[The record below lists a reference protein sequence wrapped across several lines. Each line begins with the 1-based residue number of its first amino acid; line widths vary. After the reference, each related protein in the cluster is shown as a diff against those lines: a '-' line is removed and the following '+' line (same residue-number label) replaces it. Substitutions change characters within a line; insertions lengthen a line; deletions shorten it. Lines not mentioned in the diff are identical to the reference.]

1 MSGTRSVFLGALLAV
16 GVAVL
21 QEGLVRLVE
30 ASGAKDQP
38 AVILV
43 LLLAAFLGL
52 LTAVVVRAMRLPGAV
67 APTVLVIGWIVV
79 PPLLR
84 AIPAP
89 VTQIFASDASLTAPD
104 AVALTVAVLAAAVTL
119 GFQAEPIRAARGR

>member
-1 MSGTRSVFLGALLAV
+1 MTLGALLAV

-21 QEGLVRLVE
+21 QRGLVGLVE

-38 AVILV
+38 AVILI

-67 APTVLVIGWIVV
+67 APTVLVMGWVVV

-84 AIPAP
+84 AIPGSA
-89 VTQIFASDASLTAPD
+89 TQYFAADASQTAAN
-104 AVALTVAVLAAAVTL
+104 AVALAVAVLAAAVTL
-119 GFQAEPIRAARGR
+119 GVQAER

>member
-1 MSGTRSVFLGALLAV
+1 MSGARSTFLGAVLAI

-21 QEGLVRLVE
+21 QRGLVGLVE

-38 AVILV
+38 AVILI

-52 LTAVVVRAMRLPGAV
+52 LTAVMVRAMRLPGAV
-67 APTVLVIGWIVV
+67 APTVLVMGWIIV

-84 AIPAP
+84 AIPSAATQYFAP
-89 VTQIFASDASLTAPD
+89 DASLTAAN
-104 AVALTVAVLAAAVTL
+104 AVALAVAVLAAAVTL
-119 GFQAEPIRAARGR
+119 GVQAER

>member
-1 MSGTRSVFLGALLAV
+1 VSGARSASLGALLAV

-21 QEGLVRLVE
+21 QRGLVGLVE
-30 ASGAKDQP
+30 ASGARDQP
-38 AVILV
+38 AVILI

-79 PPLLR
+79 PPLLK
-84 AIPAP
+84 AVPAAA
-89 VTQIFASDASLTAPD
+89 TQYFASDASLTAPT
-104 AVALTVAVLAAAVTL
+104 AVGLAVAVLAAAVTL
-119 GFQAEPIRAARGR
+119 GVQAER

>member
-1 MSGTRSVFLGALLAV
+1 MSGTRSVFLGAVLAV

-21 QEGLVRLVE
+21 QRGLVGLVE

-38 AVILV
+38 ALILI

-84 AIPAP
+84 AIPAAA
-89 VTQIFASDASLTAPD
+89 TQYFASDASLTAPD
-104 AVALTVAVLAAAVTL
+104 AVALAVAVLAAAVTL
-119 GFQAEPIRAARGR
+119 GVQAER

>member
-1 MSGTRSVFLGALLAV
+1 MSGSRSVFMGALLAV

-21 QEGLVRLVE
+21 QRGLVGLVE

-38 AVILV
+38 AVILI

-52 LTAVVVRAMRLPGAV
+52 LTAVVVRALKLPSAA
-67 APTVLVIGWIVV
+67 APTVLVMGWIIV

-84 AIPAP
+84 AIPAAA
-89 VTQIFASDASLTAPD
+89 TRYFALDASLAAPN
-104 AVALTVAVLAAAVTL
+104 AVALAVAVLAAAITL
-119 GFQAEPIRAARGR
+119 GVQAER

>member
-1 MSGTRSVFLGALLAV
+1 MTLGAVLAV

-21 QEGLVRLVE
+21 QRGLVGLVE

-38 AVILV
+38 AVILI

-52 LTAVVVRAMRLPGAV
+52 LTAVVVRAVRLPGAV
-67 APTVLVIGWIVV
+67 APTVLVMGWVVV

-84 AIPAP
+84 AIPAAA
-89 VTQIFASDASLTAPD
+89 TQYFAADASMTAAN
-104 AVALTVAVLAAAVTL
+104 AVALAVAVLAAAVTL
-119 GFQAEPIRAARGR
+119 GVQAER

>member
-1 MSGTRSVFLGALLAV
+1 MSGARSAFLGAVLSV
-16 GVAVL
+16 GVAAL
-21 QEGLVRLVE
+21 QRGLVGLVE

-52 LTAVVVRAMRLPGAV
+52 LTAVAVRAMRLPGAV
-67 APTVLVIGWIVV
+67 APTVLVIGWIIV

-84 AIPAP
+84 AVPASA
-89 VTQIFASDASLTAPD
+89 TQYFASDASLTAAN
-104 AVALTVAVLAAAVTL
+104 AVALAVAVLAAAVTL
-119 GFQAEPIRAARGR
+119 GVQAER

>member
-1 MSGTRSVFLGALLAV
+1 VSGTRSVVLGALLAV

-38 AVILV
+38 AVILI

-52 LTAVVVRAMRLPGAV
+52 LTAVVVRAMKLPGAV

-79 PPLLR
+79 PPLLK
-84 AIPAP
+84 AIPAAA
-89 VTQIFASDASLTAPD
+89 TDIFASDAALTAPD
-104 AVALTVAVLAAAVTL
+104 AVALAVAVLAAAVTL
-119 GFQAEPIRAARGR
+119 GVQAER

>member
-1 MSGTRSVFLGALLAV
+1 MSGARSAFLGGLLAI
-16 GVAVL
+16 GVAAL
-21 QEGLVRLVE
+21 QRGLVGLVE

-52 LTAVVVRAMRLPGAV
+52 LTAVAVRAMRLPGAV

-84 AIPAP
+84 AIPASA
-89 VTQIFASDASLTAPD
+89 TQYFASDASLTAPN
-104 AVALTVAVLAAAVTL
+104 AVALAVAVLAAAVTL
-119 GFQAEPIRAARGR
+119 GVQAER

>member
-89 VTQIFASDASLTAPD
+89 VTQIFASDASLAAPD

>member
-1 MSGTRSVFLGALLAV
+1 MSGSRSVFLGALLAV

-21 QEGLVRLVE
+21 HEGLVRLVE
-30 ASGAKDQP
+30 ASGARDQP

-52 LTAVVVRAMRLPGAV
+52 LTAVVVRAMRLLGAV

-84 AIPAP
+84 VIPSSA
-89 VTQIFASDASLTAPD
+89 TQYFASDAALTAPD
-104 AVALTVAVLAAAVTL
+104 AVALAVAVLAAAVTL
-119 GFQAEPIRAARGR
+119 GVQAER

>member
-1 MSGTRSVFLGALLAV
+1 MSGARSAFLGAVLAV

-21 QEGLVRLVE
+21 QRGLVGLVE

-38 AVILV
+38 AVILI

-67 APTVLVIGWIVV
+67 APTVLVMGWIVV
-79 PPLLR
+79 PPLLK
-84 AIPAP
+84 AIPAAA
-89 VTQIFASDASLTAPD
+89 TRYFASDASLTAPD
-104 AVALTVAVLAAAVTL
+104 AVALAVAVLAAAVTL
-119 GFQAEPIRAARGR
+119 GVQAER

>member
-1 MSGTRSVFLGALLAV
+1 MSGARSVTLGALLAV

-21 QEGLVRLVE
+21 QRGLVGLVE

-38 AVILV
+38 AVILI

-67 APTVLVIGWIVV
+67 APTVLVMGWIIV

-84 AIPAP
+84 AIPAAA
-89 VTQIFASDASLTAPD
+89 TQYFAADASLTAAT
-104 AVALTVAVLAAAVTL
+104 AVALAVAVLAAAVTL
-119 GFQAEPIRAARGR
+119 GVQAER

>member
-1 MSGTRSVFLGALLAV
+1 MSGARSTFVGALLAI
-16 GVAVL
+16 GVAVV
-21 QEGLVRLVE
+21 QEGLVRLVA

-38 AVILV
+38 AVVLV

-52 LTAVVVRAMRLPGAV
+52 LTAVVVRAMRLPGFL

-84 AIPAP
+84 AVPAAA
-89 VTQIFASDASLTAPD
+89 TQYFAADASLTAPH
-104 AVALTVAVLAAAVTL
+104 AVALAVAVVAAAVTL
-119 GFQAEPIRAARGR
+119 GVQAER

>member
-1 MSGTRSVFLGALLAV
+1 MSGSRSVFLGALLAV

-67 APTVLVIGWIVV
+67 ASTVLVIGWIVV

-84 AIPAP
+84 AIPSSA
-89 VTQIFASDASLTAPD
+89 TQYFASDAALSAPD
-104 AVALTVAVLAAAVTL
+104 AVALAVAVLAAAVTL
-119 GFQAEPIRAARGR
+119 GVQAER

>member
-1 MSGTRSVFLGALLAV
+1 MSGSRSVFLGALLAV

-21 QEGLVRLVE
+21 QEALVRLVE

-38 AVILV
+38 ALILV

-52 LTAVVVRAMRLPGAV
+52 LTAVGVRAMRLPGAV

-84 AIPAP
+84 AIPAAA
-89 VTQIFASDASLTAPD
+89 TQYFASDASLTAPD
-104 AVALTVAVLAAAVTL
+104 AVALVVAVLAAAVTL
-119 GFQAEPIRAARGR
+119 GVQAER

>member
-1 MSGTRSVFLGALLAV
+1 LSGARSAFLGAVLAV

-21 QEGLVRLVE
+21 QRGLVGLVE

-38 AVILV
+38 ALILI

-67 APTVLVIGWIVV
+67 APSVLVMGWIVV

-84 AIPAP
+84 AIPAAA
-89 VTQIFASDASLTAPD
+89 TQYFASDASLTAAN
-104 AVALTVAVLAAAVTL
+104 AVALAVAVLAAAVTL
-119 GFQAEPIRAARGR
+119 GVQAER